1 MRNPTTCGNIT
12 TSAWAKKKPSPT
24 SEPGQAMFELD
35 GDRNRHEAELAHVFD
50 LVVVQVSLS
59 DLPVLT
65 AQDLHG
71 LAHNLLVGRRDDA
84 HRSFEGTRVNT
95 LHRDLLDDPGAAH
108 DFVTNRHLAVWK
120 ALEPAQRVCGGVSRA
135 VEVHSAGRLE
145 LDLGCVKREQC
156 PLIVGIERGN
166 ELDGGVFGLSHCVS
180 SFGVTAKRGPRLLPP
195 YLAGQPEGAQA
206 PTSVHETSRSIARNG
221 YGRVLISGLSAAHAS
236 YLAPR
241 PPPNSG
247 RRRRTFAACCWEN
260 ASTGSRWGP
269 CGPSSPKTWKSSSSC
284 AAAQAD
290 RARPDDRQ
298 RTLP

>member
-135 VEVHSAGRLE
+135 IEVHFAGRLE
-145 LDLGCVKREQC
+145 RDLGCVEREQR

-195 YLAGQPEGAQA
+195 CLAGQPEGAQA
-206 PTSVHETSRSIARNG
+206 PTSVHETSRSIAQNG
-221 YGRVLISGLSAAHAS
+221 YGHVLISEPVSRPRLLSVAEAAAELKS
-236 YLAPR
+236 SEAYVRRLLLGQRLYGIKVGPVWAILPEDLEEFKR
-241 PPPNSG
+241 I
-247 RRRRTFAACCWEN
+247 RRRPGRP
-260 ASTGSRWGP
+260 R
-269 CGPSSPKTWKSSSSC
+269 K
-284 AAAQAD
+284 
-290 RARPDDRQ
+290 AR
-298 RTLP
+298 